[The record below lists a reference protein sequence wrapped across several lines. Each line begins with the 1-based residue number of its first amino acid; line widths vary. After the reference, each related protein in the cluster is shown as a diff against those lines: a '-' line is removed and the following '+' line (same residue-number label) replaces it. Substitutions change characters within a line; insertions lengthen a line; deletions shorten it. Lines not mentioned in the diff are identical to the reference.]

1 MLARR
6 YFHDFFCLHVVSE
19 MKHSRIIVI
28 AANGEK
34 HSMSHSYPRR
44 IKTRHTGLVTHSV
57 MGNLDCLKCVS
68 FSTKGLKYLKLFI
81 DSVSK
86 NNEMY
91 WFI

>member
-1 MLARR
+1 
-6 YFHDFFCLHVVSE
+6 
-19 MKHSRIIVI
+19 
-28 AANGEK
+28 
-34 HSMSHSYPRR
+34 MSHSYLRR

-86 NNEMY
+86 KTMKCIGLFEKLVYILTCPRLVAQTLHN
-91 WFI
+91 